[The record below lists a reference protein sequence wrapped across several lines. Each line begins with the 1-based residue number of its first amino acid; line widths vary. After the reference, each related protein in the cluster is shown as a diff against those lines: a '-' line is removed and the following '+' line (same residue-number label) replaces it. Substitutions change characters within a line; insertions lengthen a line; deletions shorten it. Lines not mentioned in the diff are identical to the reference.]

1 MIENCKLTLSIV
13 MPALNEED
21 NIGEAVKTSFQ
32 SLKKWG
38 IDGEVIVI
46 DDGSSDNTHSIVV
59 EMMQNYDNLRM
70 ITHQRPMGLG
80 YSFFDGI
87 KNSGKDIVVLLPGD
101 NEVDPDYTLSFFYL
115 LNHVDIIVP
124 FFYNVEVR
132 DRIRRLISSTYR
144 FIINMSFGINLNYTN
159 GTVFYRR
166 CILQDIE
173 LKSTGFFYQAELLI
187 KLIRKGYLFA
197 EVPNFLLTRVGGTS
211 KATTLKSLWRV
222 IRDYLNLA
230 YQIHI
235 RRIESKKD
243 YRNLNPQSVTYQE
256 INNR

>member
-1 MIENCKLTLSIV
+1 MIENGMPTLSII

-21 NIGEAVKTSFQ
+21 NIGEAVKTAFQ

-38 IDGEVIVI
+38 IDGEVVVI
-46 DDGSSDNTHSIVV
+46 DDGSSDKTHSIVV
-59 EMMQNYDNLRM
+59 EMMKNYDHLKM

-87 KNSGKDIVVLLPGD
+87 KNSNKDIVVLLPGD
-101 NEVDPDYTLSFFYL
+101 NEVDPDYTLSYFAL
-115 LNHVDIIVP
+115 LKNVDIIVP

-197 EVPNFLLTRVGGTS
+197 EVPNFLLTRMGGTS

-222 IRDYLNLA
+222 IRDYLSLV

-235 RRIESKKD
+235 RRIENKKD
-243 YRNLNPQSVTYQE
+243 YHKLNPQSVTYLE

>member
-1 MIENCKLTLSIV
+1 
-13 MPALNEED
+13 
-21 NIGEAVKTSFQ
+21 
-32 SLKKWG
+32 
-38 IDGEVIVI
+38 
-46 DDGSSDNTHSIVV
+46 
-59 EMMQNYDNLRM
+59 
-70 ITHQRPMGLG
+70 
-80 YSFFDGI
+80 
-87 KNSGKDIVVLLPGD
+87 
-101 NEVDPDYTLSFFYL
+101 

-132 DRIRRLISSTYR
+132 DRVRRLFSSMYR

-197 EVPNFLLTRVGGTS
+197 EVPNFLLTRRGGTS

-222 IRDYLNLA
+222 IRDYLSLA

-243 YRNLNPQSVTYQE
+243 YCKLNPKSVTYLE

>member
-1 MIENCKLTLSIV
+1 MNKNCKLTLSII

-21 NIGEAVKTSFQ
+21 NIGEAVKTAFQ
-32 SLKKWG
+32 SLKKRE
-38 IDGEVIVI
+38 IDGEVIVV

-59 EMMQNYDNLRM
+59 EMMKKYDHLKM

-87 KNSGKDIVVLLPGD
+87 KNSDKDIVVLLPGD
-101 NEVDPDYTLSFFYL
+101 NEVDPDYTLSYFAL
-115 LNHVDIIVP
+115 LNQVDIIVP

-132 DRIRRLISSTYR
+132 DRVRRLISSTYR

-197 EVPNFLLTRVGGTS
+197 EVPNFLLTRMGGTS

-222 IRDYLNLA
+222 IRDYLSLV

-235 RRIESKKD
+235 RRIENKKD
-243 YRNLNPQSVTYQE
+243 YNRLNPKSVTYLE
-256 INNR
+256 VNNR